1 MTFVILAVI
10 LSGYFGWKE
19 FMYGY
24 KSFSDWVTYIGLIL
38 LGGFLGVAVSL
49 LASLFICCSPNV
61 NVDYTLVDTKP
72 IYALEDNITNNGH
85 YYLGSGT
92 KDGDAA
98 YFYVI
103 EDEWGMKVESKDT
116 DYSYI
121 IYDNDK
127 KPRVEIYD
135 GEWSNPLIKALS
147 FIGPENRYKFFVP
160 EGSMT
165 SNINIDLQ

>member
-1 MTFVILAVI
+1 MIFIILGI
-10 LSGYFGWKE
+10 IFTGYFWWKD
-19 FMYGY
+19 FMWKG
-24 KSFSDWVTYIGLIL
+24 SDLGDWICYIGMIL
-38 LGGFLGVAVSL
+38 LGGFAGFAISAI
-49 LASLFICCSPNV
+49 ASLIICCSPNV
-61 NVDYTLVDTKP
+61 NVDYTLIDTQP
-72 IYALEDNITNNGH
+72 IYALEDNITHNGH

-103 EDEWGMKVESKDT
+103 EDEWGMKIESKDT

-121 IYDNDK
+121 IYDNNE

-135 GEWSNPLIKALS
+135 GEWSNPLIKALG

-165 SNINIDLQ
+165 TNINIDLQ

>member
-1 MTFVILAVI
+1 MIFVILGMI
-10 LSGYFGWKE
+10 LAGYFWWKG
-19 FMYGY
+19 FMWGH
-24 KSFSDWVTYIGLIL
+24 KSFGDWIECLSIMF
-38 LGGFLGVAVSL
+38 LGGLGGIAVSL
-49 LASLFICCSPNV
+49 LDSLIIFCSHNI
-61 NVDYTLVDTKP
+61 NVDYTLIDTQP
-72 IYALEDNITNNGH
+72 IYALEDNITHNGQ

-121 IYDNDK
+121 IYDNDE

-135 GEWSNPLIKALS
+135 GEWSNPFIKVLG
-147 FIGPENRYKFFVP
+147 FIEPENRCKFFVP

>member
-1 MTFVILAVI
+1 MIFVILGI
-10 LSGYFGWKE
+10 LLTGYFCWKE
-19 FMYGY
+19 FMWGY
-24 KSFSDWVTYIGLIL
+24 KSFGDWVGYIAMTF
-38 LGGFLGVAVSL
+38 LGGLCGVAISL
-49 LASLFICCSPNV
+49 LASLVICCSPSV

-72 IYALEDNITNNGH
+72 IYALEDNITNNGY

-98 YFYVI
+98 YFYVV
-103 EDEWGMKVESKDT
+103 EDDWGMKVESKDT

-121 IYDNDK
+121 IYDNDEE
-127 KPRVEIYD
+127 PHVEIYD
-135 GEWSNPLIKALS
+135 GEWSNPLIKALG